1 METNPLKVTCPDC
14 DGKGGWGHGS
24 TAEYDYH
31 GKTSTR
37 ATTSRFFA
45 CESCNGA
52 GRVTESEAMAINKAY
67 EARQRQED
75 QEDRE
80 YYDHLAL
87 VIARERREQYEADM
101 SRTTTFHSNRPNQ

>member
-14 DGKGGWGHGS
+14 GGKGGWGHGS

-45 CESCNGA
+45 CDSCHGA
-52 GRVTESEAMAINKAY
+52 GRVTEAQAVAINKAY
-67 EARQRQED
+67 EARIRQEEQD
-75 QEDRE
+75 DAE
-80 YYDHLAL
+80 YYAHLAL
-87 VIARERREQYEADM
+87 LIARERREQYEADM
-101 SRTTTFHSNRPNQ
+101 SRTSIFHQNR